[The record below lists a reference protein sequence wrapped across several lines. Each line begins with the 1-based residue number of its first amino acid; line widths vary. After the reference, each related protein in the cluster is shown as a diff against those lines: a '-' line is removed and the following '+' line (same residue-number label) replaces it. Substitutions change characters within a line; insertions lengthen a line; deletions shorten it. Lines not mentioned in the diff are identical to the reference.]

1 MTITTNGPAADTKG
15 TALTTTLPSPPPS
28 APAASPSAQ
37 PPVSQPPVLGKD
49 KDKDK
54 KAKDT
59 NEIKGSI
66 EQPEYPVS
74 RPSLPDPNF
83 IDPTLLYILTQPRSH
98 DTASEKRFGT
108 WLIGQLNK
116 MKAKPTLRTFDN
128 ITVEI
133 GNGKTL
139 YSCHIDTCHGKA
151 EQFPYKLV
159 YDPTFEHLMLAE
171 EVEPWKEGDPAWKK
185 DRKVKAAGCLGADD
199 GAGVWLMLKMIEAK
213 IPGGYIFHRGE
224 ECGGLGS
231 KAMLSK
237 EAEWVKKFTACVAF
251 DRAKDFEVITTQGG
265 QICAS
270 QDYGVALSNALS
282 WPEMAIKYETS
293 TLGSFT
299 DSKTYRGIV
308 SECVNIAVGY
318 YHQHTSDEYLD
329 YGHLYALL
337 DRIKTVKWDELPRSR
352 KPDASETYGS
362 GYRGGRHSGGGY
374 QGGYGGG
381 YPGYQGRTFD
391 GEYDDGFGGESTHT
405 GGGAKNTSPFPKGA
419 AVGAGKPV
427 AKIVPR
433 GEEGPV
439 MPEFDSHLEEM
450 YETIS
455 DTDALI
461 TWFESDPEDAARQL
475 MRAIVEGRS
484 AELRNEMFAAK
495 FFK

>member
-1 MTITTNGPAADTKG
+1 MTITTNGPAADTKS
-15 TALTTTLPSPPPS
+15 TALTTPPPP
-28 APAASPSAQ
+28 PAAPSAQ
-37 PPVSQPPVLGKD
+37 PPVNQPPVLGKD
-49 KDKDK
+49 KDKK
-54 KAKDT
+54 TKDT
-59 NEIKGSI
+59 NEVKGSI
-66 EQPEYPVS
+66 EQPEQPELPVS
-74 RPSLPDPNF
+74 RPALADPNF

-98 DTASEKRFGT
+98 DTPSEKRFGT

-133 GNGKTL
+133 GDAKTL
-139 YSCHIDTCHGKA
+139 FSCHIDTVHGKN
-151 EQFPYKLV
+151 EQLPYKLV
-159 YDPTFEHLMLAE
+159 YDPSFEHIMLAE
-171 EVEPWKEGDPAWKK
+171 EVEPWKEGDPVWKK
-185 DRKVKAAGCLGADD
+185 DRKVKVAGCLGADD

-224 ECGGLGS
+224 ECGGQGS

-270 QDYGVALSNALS
+270 QDYGVALSNALT

-308 SECVNIAVGY
+308 SECVNVAVGY
-318 YHQHTSDEYLD
+318 YHQHNTDEYLD

-337 DRIKTVKWDELPRSR
+337 DRIKTVKWDELPRAR
-352 KPDASETYGS
+352 KPDASETHG
-362 GYRGGRHSGGGY
+362 GTHRGNRGGY
-374 QGGYGGG
+374 QGGYGG
-381 YPGYQGRTFD
+381 YAGYQGRTFE
-391 GEYDDGFGGESTHT
+391 GEYDDGFGGESTYA

-419 AVGAGKPV
+419 AVGAGKP
-427 AKIVPR
+427 APKIVPR
-433 GEEGPV
+433 QEAGPM

-455 DTDALI
+455 DIDALI
-461 TWFESDPEDAARQL
+461 TWFESDPDDAARQI

-484 AELRNEMFAAK
+484 AELRNEMFAEK